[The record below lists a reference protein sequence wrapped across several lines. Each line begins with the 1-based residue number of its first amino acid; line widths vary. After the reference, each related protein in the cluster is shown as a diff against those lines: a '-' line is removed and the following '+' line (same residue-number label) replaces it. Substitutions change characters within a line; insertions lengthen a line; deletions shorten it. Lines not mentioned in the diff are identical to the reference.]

1 MYSVHS
7 APPHL
12 GQEGATIIPGLT
24 VSSQSAESVALCC
37 LILGRIATPNL
48 LLGDVTGFNM
58 FYQKSHDCVAT
69 ISFPGERL
77 IVAEQ
82 HDFDFRR
89 GPVFSD
95 VFLAATINRAIPRIQ
110 SSLLEAMAERQVN
123 VD

>member
-37 LILGRIATPNL
+37 LILGRIATLNL

-58 FYQKSHDCVAT
+58 FYQKSHD
-69 ISFPGERL
+69 
-77 IVAEQ
+77 
-82 HDFDFRR
+82 FDFRR

-95 VFLAATINRAIPRIQ
+95 VFLAAAINRAIPRIQ